1 MGYFKS
7 TQTEEMMMNIY
18 DFTCEQALQSFYIF
32 EDQQNIMTSSF
43 KTFQEALDLTCMG
56 RW

>member
-7 TQTEEMMMNIY
+7 TQTQEMMMNIY

-43 KTFQEALDLTCMG
+43 KTFQEAWDLTRMG